1 MQAVSA
7 LVIVLS
13 YNIIL
18 IPISSVYIVQK
29 RLQVEIA
36 GCVLLWCHCAMIVR
50 CYIILL

>member
-18 IPISSVYIVQK
+18 IPISSVYIVQ
-29 RLQVEIA
+29 VEIA